1 MKSKIFL
8 TLMFCLALTIT
19 AKETNN
25 LKDGF
30 TFGNPEM
37 KSIKTIAFG
46 PENILFIGDNDG
58 MMVYAIDIKEEIG
71 KLSMTLNIDNID
83 AKIAAAMGA
92 SSSEIKIL
100 DMAVNPTSN
109 NVFFA
114 VRKEQGKKTH
124 SALFRLSS
132 EGLKEYPLDQVNYSK
147 IAIEDAP
154 EADAIIFRDWKSRR
168 FTITD
173 MHYVNGEVL
182 ISGLSNEEFSSSL
195 RRVSFPFNKNMVTT
209 NVQVYHVTHKEN
221 ETQSPIVRFLPKQFG
236 NEWHIIAGYACT
248 PLVTFNLNQLNGDKK
263 LVGKTIAE
271 IGAGNLPLGIISYNY
286 KGVDHVLVGNSRYSI
301 TKFTGDEIFNAKAL
315 KFPSKEKGIKRESV
329 SIGSIAHMSNYN
341 KKHIL
346 VIIENKEEKTFDLK
360 MISKEDI

>member
-1 MKSKIFL
+1 MKSKILF

-30 TFGNPEM
+30 TLGTPKL

-46 PENILFIGDNDG
+46 PENILFVGDNDG
-58 MMVYAIDIKEEIG
+58 MMVYAIDIKDVKG
-71 KLSMTLNIDNID
+71 KSGMTLNIDNID
-83 AKIAAAMGA
+83 AKIAASMGA
-92 SSSEIKIL
+92 SASEIKIL
-100 DMAVNPTSN
+100 DMAVNPNSN

-114 VRKEQGKKTH
+114 VRKEQGEKIH

-132 EGLKEYPLDQVNYSK
+132 EGLKEFPLEQVNYTK
-147 IAIEDAP
+147 VAIEDAP
-154 EADAIIFRDWKSRR
+154 EADTIIYKDWKSRR

-173 MHYVNGEVL
+173 MHYVNGEVF

-195 RRVSFPFNKNMVTT
+195 RRVPFPFNKDMVTT

-221 ETQSPIVRFLPKQFG
+221 ETHSPIVRFLPKHFG

-248 PLVTFNLNQLNGDKK
+248 PLVIFNLNQLNGDKK
-263 LVGKTIAE
+263 LIGKTIAE
-271 IGAGNLPLGIISYNY
+271 IGVGNLPLGIISYNY
-286 KGVDHVLVGNSRYSI
+286 KGLDHVLVGNSRYSI
-301 TKFTGDEIFNAKAL
+301 TKFTGDAIFKAKAL
-315 KFPSKEKGIKRESV
+315 KFPSKEKGIKRERV

-341 KKHIL
+341 KEHIL

-360 MISKEDI
+360 MISKEEI